1 MLGMSTDEQ
10 TGENEDQVK
19 SLVLEN
25 RTITIKDANMLT
37 VSSGS
42 IGRILKDN
50 KNIHQFAAKF
60 VPHLLSE
67 ERVFWVKNKMIVI
80 PHPPYALH

>member
-25 RTITIKDANMLT
+25 RTFIISNIANMLT
-37 VSSGS
+37 ASSEPVQG
-42 IGRILKDN
+42 ILKESL
-50 KNIHQFAAKF
+50 KCIS
-60 VPHLLSE
+60 LLQ
-67 ERVFWVKNKMIVI
+67 N
-80 PHPPYALH
+80 